1 MPGPVLSHG
10 PAVEKHWCRIL
21 ITATC
26 SYHRFL
32 PSKRKKSAEG
42 AERKRLREDE
52 PLDTGLSLQEDE
64 DLAVHL
70 LRNRR

>member
-1 MPGPVLSHG
+1 MLCTLQ
-10 PAVEKHWCRIL
+10 CRIL

-26 SYHRFL
+26 FYHRFL
-32 PSKRKKSAEG
+32 PSKRKKSTES

-64 DLAVHL
+64 DLAMHL
-70 LRNRR
+70 LQNMR